1 MKDSNKQLFGLIW
14 LFVCVMIMFL
24 CSCDNNDQSTISK
37 DIETKQAIEKLNKRF
52 YEMDKRIVWLEMQID
67 HLKQQLSNQKQTTES
82 NIQPD
87 YYIVQPG
94 DTLYRIAM
102 QFDITVGEIKQ
113 YNRLS
118 DQDQIYVGQKLKIKS
133 H

>member
-1 MKDSNKQLFGLIW
+1 MKENKQFVVILI
-14 LFVCVMIMFL
+14 LVFVVTAIFS
-24 CSCDNNDQSTISK
+24 SCENK
-37 DIETKQAIEKLNKRF
+37 DIANNFQYQNTKQAIEKLNKRF